1 MNIVIIICT
10 EDEGLDP
17 ESLLG
22 HIAIT
27 DGAQA
32 IRERYTYIDSWLDAL
47 VRGVQAIRERSHCV
61 IDLIDEP
68 DPLVFDLSKNGLYI
82 SYGKAAINVGTIG
95 SFAAGLRSAAALFL
109 ETVHEEAGV
118 TSETLKSIHVFVSND
133 SGNEGPA

>member
-1 MNIVIIICT
+1 MNIVIIICR
-10 EDEGLDP
+10 EGEVLDP

-27 DGAQA
+27 DEAQT
-32 IRERYTYIDSWLDAL
+32 IREKYTYIDSWLDAL
-47 VRGVQAIRERSHCV
+47 VRGVQAIGERSHCV
-61 IDLIDEP
+61 VDLIDEP
-68 DPLVFDLSKNGLYI
+68 GPLVFDLSENGLYI
-82 SYGKAAINVGTIG
+82 SYGKATVNVGTVE
-95 SFAAGLRSAAALFL
+95 SFATGLRSAAALFL